1 MKPFVVALGLGMAL
15 TLSSVASAQ
24 TAQKTALTLAGVNA
38 LATNS
43 GMVR

>member
-1 MKPFVVALGLGMAL
+1 MKLFVIALGLGMAL

-24 TAQKTALTLAGVNA
+24 TVQKTALTLAGANA

-43 GMVR
+43 AMVQ